1 MNEKNTIK
9 DLENQAK
16 NTKYLMDKLNK
27 AAYGM
32 TMDEV
37 IKNLGQRD
45 AMQEYS
51 AALRVASPKERYI
64 LLEKAHNDPAISER
78 EEKILEEIQQE
89 EEHNDDD

>member
-16 NTKYLMDKLNK
+16 NTRHLMDKLNR

-37 IKNLGQRD
+37 IKTLGRRD

-51 AALRVASPKERYI
+51 AALARATPAERYA
-64 LLEKAHNDPAISER
+64 LLEQAHNDPEITEQ
-78 EEKILEEIQQE
+78 EEKILEGIQGEGQE
-89 EEHNDDD
+89 

>member
-16 NTKYLMDKLNK
+16 NTRHFMDKLNR

-37 IKNLGQRD
+37 IKTLGRRD

-51 AALRVASPKERYI
+51 AALARATPAERYA
-64 LLEKAHNDPAISER
+64 LLEQAHNDPENTER
-78 EEKILEEIQQE
+78 EEKILEEIQGEGQE
-89 EEHNDDD
+89 